1 MKAEILIKDIAPEWR
16 AKETEKSN
24 LLIRAWILEA
34 EGDTETA
41 LRLYAQAAQMEEQI
55 AAYSK
60 SIGLDMKS
68 WYDAIS
74 AAGCWAKAGD
84 LYRALQGYET
94 LLQDPTLHPTTRSHV
109 CNLADKLREQW
120 RQWSVFRRQQENE
133 EENNGTETNRQAEVS
148 TGSVREGVA
157 TSSV

>member
-24 LLIRAWILEA
+24 LLLRARILEI
-34 EGDTETA
+34 EGDIEAA
-41 LRLYAQAAQMEEQI
+41 LNNYVQVAQMEEQI

-74 AAGCWAKAGD
+74 AAGCWTKAGD
-84 LYRALQGYET
+84 LYRALHIYET
-94 LLQDPTLHPTTRSHV
+94 LLEDPTLHPTTRNHV
-109 CNLADKLREQW
+109 CELAAKLREQRHKW
-120 RQWSVFRRQQENE
+120 TAFRLQREQE
-133 EENNGTETNRQAEVS
+133 EEHNGEVS
-148 TGSVREGVA
+148 GCASAAVA
-157 TSSV
+157 A